1 VFFANAV
8 DHDCRNEARPYLSAA
23 GEIRRVDEETPLR
36 TRQPLRSV
44 IRLNNKTDSTPDCEF
59 TPHPGAT
66 KLRYATRIFR
76 AEPASNIN
84 LIRPELRW
92 ELSLGEYHQGVETPA
107 NPGHNRAKATN

>member
-66 KLRYATRIFR
+66 KLRYATRIIR
-76 AEPASNIN
+76 AEPTSNKTSPGPTFDGN
-84 LIRPELRW
+84 WLETLAPVHFPRSQLRID
-92 ELSLGEYHQGVETPA
+92 
-107 NPGHNRAKATN
+107 